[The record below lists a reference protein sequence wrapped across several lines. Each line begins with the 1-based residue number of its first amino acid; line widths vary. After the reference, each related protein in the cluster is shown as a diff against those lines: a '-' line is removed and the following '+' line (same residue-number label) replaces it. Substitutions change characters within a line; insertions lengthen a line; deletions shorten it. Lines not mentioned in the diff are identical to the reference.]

1 MKYGKLLLRAARL
14 SKSSWIDKWMDYTRL
29 KKLIADI
36 AVETGGPEARGR
48 NMVAN
53 NDNDS
58 THGNASANVKNPVT
72 PSKSFDSN
80 RSITP
85 MRIKEREV
93 ERIFF
98 EELKKNLDAI
108 VHFYDSEERLVLL
121 RTKKLKEELDAA
133 VKLAETIKKS
143 MSDSSNYK
151 DPIPLSHLMDSFKVL
166 YVDLMM
172 LENYAVMNY
181 GGFAKILKKHD
192 KNSPF
197 STQEKYL
204 RKNVNP
210 CSFVTYSRLKDAI
223 KIVEKSFAV
232 LLNLSGQINGGSQ
245 EENLKQKVSNDVFN
259 GDMKVSNSAKIHHEF
274 RKKNNTGN
282 HPRARLS
289 TADREKLER
298 LAAISGVASSPE
310 STAKD
315 GKDSSADDDEEV
327 SEQSTADMESKVY
340 SEQPIKKRKISLRK

>member
-1 MKYGKLLLRAARL
+1 MQLDLQDGY
-14 SKSSWIDKWMDYTRL
+14 
-29 KKLIADI
+29 KKAD
-36 AVETGGPEARGR
+36 
-48 NMVAN
+48 
-53 NDNDS
+53 
-58 THGNASANVKNPVT
+58 
-72 PSKSFDSN
+72 
-80 RSITP
+80 
-85 MRIKEREV
+85 
-93 ERIFF
+93 
-98 EELKKNLDAI
+98 
-108 VHFYDSEERLVLL
+108 
-121 RTKKLKEELDAA
+121 
-133 VKLAETIKKS
+133 
-143 MSDSSNYK
+143 
-151 DPIPLSHLMDSFKVL
+151 
-166 YVDLMM
+166 
-172 LENYAVMNY
+172 
-181 GGFAKILKKHD
+181 
-192 KNSPF
+192 
-197 STQEKYL
+197 
-204 RKNVNP
+204 
-210 CSFVTYSRLKDAI
+210 

-232 LLNLSGQINGGSQ
+232 LLNLSGQINGRSQ

>member
-1 MKYGKLLLRAARL
+1 
-14 SKSSWIDKWMDYTRL
+14 
-29 KKLIADI
+29 
-36 AVETGGPEARGR
+36 
-48 NMVAN
+48 
-53 NDNDS
+53 
-58 THGNASANVKNPVT
+58 
-72 PSKSFDSN
+72 
-80 RSITP
+80 
-85 MRIKEREV
+85 
-93 ERIFF
+93 
-98 EELKKNLDAI
+98 
-108 VHFYDSEERLVLL
+108 
-121 RTKKLKEELDAA
+121 
-133 VKLAETIKKS
+133 
-143 MSDSSNYK
+143 
-151 DPIPLSHLMDSFKVL
+151 
-166 YVDLMM
+166 MM

-232 LLNLSGQINGGSQ
+232 LLNLSGQINGRSQ

-327 SEQSTADMESKVY
+327 PPTPLPSSIPFCSGTAAATALATSCTIVGRNRLPCLFSK
-340 SEQPIKKRKISLRK
+340 KCLAAMDKIG